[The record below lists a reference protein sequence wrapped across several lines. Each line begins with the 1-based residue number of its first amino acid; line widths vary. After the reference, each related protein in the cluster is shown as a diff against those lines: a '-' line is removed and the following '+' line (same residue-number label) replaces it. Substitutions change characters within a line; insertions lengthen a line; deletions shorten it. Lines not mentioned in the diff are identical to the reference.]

1 MKIQDNKKCRDTKR
15 LIKIAIENG
24 MTNQEIAAK
33 AGLSK
38 KSVAQVSRWRN
49 GEALAFERQMR
60 FFIKEFGDQLRR
72 KSEHLL
78 CVEKEGKHQFIK
90 LTGELVLKH
99 TARVPVSIGRKQVHV
114 AIHRFLIFQK
124 NTHFYVVSQTRKG
137 FEPGRPIDQ
146 RQLGNMAH
154 CDNEDANWLLTR
166 IPKLLNQDNIIDVVD
181 SIAIELAEERL
192 IPNHNFEFLGQE
204 LRYCFR
210 RYLMNEGYA
219 LSDVIDISNK
229 EEIIV

>member
-99 TARVPVSIGRKQVHV
+99 TARVPVSMERKQVNV

-124 NTHFYVVSQTRKG
+124 STHFYVVSQTRKG
-137 FEPGRPIDQ
+137 FEPGYTIGQ
-146 RQLGNMAH
+146 QLGKMAH
-154 CDNEDANWLLTR
+154 CDNEDANWLSSG
-166 IPKLLNQDNIIDVVD
+166 ISKLLNQDEIIDITD
-181 SIAIELAEERL
+181 SIAIELAEGRL
-192 IPNHNFEFLGQE
+192 IPNHNFKYLGQE
-204 LRYCFR
+204 LRYCLR
-210 RYLMNEGYA
+210 RYLMKEGYA
-219 LSDVIDISNK
+219 LSDVIDISGK
-229 EEIIV
+229 EEIIE

>member
-1 MKIQDNKKCRDTKR
+1 LKIQDNKKCRDTKR
-15 LIKIAIENG
+15 LIKLAIENG

-99 TARVPVSIGRKQVHV
+99 TARVPVSIERKQVHV

-124 NTHFYVVSQTRKG
+124 STHFYVVSQTRKG
-137 FEPGRPIDQ
+137 FEPGYTIGQ
-146 RQLGNMAH
+146 HLGKMAH
-154 CDNEDANWLLTR
+154 CDNEDANWLSSG
-166 IPKLLNQDNIIDVVD
+166 ISKLLNQDEIIDITD
-181 SIAIELAEERL
+181 SIAIELAEGRL

-204 LRYCFR
+204 LRYCLR
-210 RYLMNEGYA
+210 RYLMKEGYA
-219 LSDVIDISNK
+219 LSDVIDISGK
-229 EEIIV
+229 EEIIE

>member
-1 MKIQDNKKCRDTKR
+1 LKIQDNKKCRDTKR

-99 TARVPVSIGRKQVHV
+99 TARAPVSMGRKQAHV

-137 FEPGRPIDQ
+137 FEPGYTIDQ
-146 RQLGNMAH
+146 QRRYTIDH
-154 CDNEDANWLLTR
+154 CDNEDANWLSSG
-166 IPKLLNQDNIIDVVD
+166 ISKLLNQDEIIDITD
-181 SIAIELAEERL
+181 SIAIELAEGRL

-204 LRYCFR
+204 LRYCLR
-210 RYLMNEGYA
+210 RYLMKEGYA